1 MQTTLVLTLVLHVL
15 SGVFW
20 AGSTFTLAR
29 TAAGVEGLL
38 RPQLG
43 AAFTAVVTGALL
55 WHLVHSGSPGGTEYI
70 LLAGAVAA
78 LIAAGVQGLLGGRV
92 IGQRVAAGL
101 LTITVISMA
110 AARYA

>member
-1 MQTTLVLTLVLHVL
+1 MQTTLVFTVVLHVL

-29 TAAGVEGLL
+29 AGAGAEGLL
-38 RPQLG
+38 RQQLG
-43 AAFTAVVTGALL
+43 AAFMAVVTGAVL
-55 WHLVHSGSPGGTEYI
+55 WHLVHSGSPGRTEYI
-70 LLAGAVAA
+70 LLAGAIAA
-78 LIAAGVQGLLGGRV
+78 LVAVSIQGLLGGRA

-101 LTITVISMA
+101 LTITVISMV

>member
-1 MQTTLVLTLVLHVL
+1 MLTVALHVL

-20 AGSTFTLAR
+20 AGSTFTVAR
-29 TAAGVEGLL
+29 AGAGAEGLL

-43 AAFTAVVTGALL
+43 AAITAVVTGAVL
-55 WHLVHSGSPGGTEYI
+55 WHLVHSGSPGRTEYI
-70 LLAGAVAA
+70 LLTGAIAA
-78 LIAAGVQGLLGGRV
+78 LVAAGVQGLWRGLV

-101 LTITVISMA
+101 LSITVISMA